1 MKCITTLDEKVTK
14 IGENMKIIANIKEN
28 NEKTFLL
35 VNKQDESIA
44 GIEQNVEKEVE
55 SKDKMK

>member
-1 MKCITTLDEKVTK
+1 MKCITTLDEKITK
-14 IGENMKIIANIKEN
+14 IGENMKIIVNIKEN